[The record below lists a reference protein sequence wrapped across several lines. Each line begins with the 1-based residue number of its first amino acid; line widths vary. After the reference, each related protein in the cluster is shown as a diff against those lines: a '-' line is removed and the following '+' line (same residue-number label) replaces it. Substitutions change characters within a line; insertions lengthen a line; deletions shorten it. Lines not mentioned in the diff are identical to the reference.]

1 MSIDYLHNYKEFPQ
15 LLGIIAD
22 ETGIIPQLIEKDYWI
37 MHVLHGLKQ
46 QGYEFELK
54 GGTSLSK
61 GYKIIDRFSEDIDI
75 HIKPSSGLNVETNP
89 RKTKPSNVK
98 SRKDYYEWL
107 TQNIKIN
114 GIVSIERDTAFDDEP
129 DYRSGGIRLFYK
141 SVTGSVDGLKDG
153 ILLEVGLDTVTPN
166 SPLTISSWAFDKA
179 NATNGIVIIDN
190 RAIEV
195 RCYHLGYTFVEKLQT
210 ISTKFRKEAET
221 KIEKPNLMRQ
231 YYDVYC
237 LLGSDEVRN
246 FIGTQ
251 DYFDHKNARFPNADL
266 AIPITENE
274 AYLLSDPDL
283 RARFAKRY
291 QETASLYYSG
301 QPKFE
306 TLLIRIHEF
315 LDRL

>member
-1 MSIDYLHNYKEFPQ
+1 MSIDYLHNHKEFPQ
-15 LLGIIAD
+15 LLEIISD

-75 HIKPSSGLNVETNP
+75 HIKPSSGISVETNP
-89 RKTKPSNVK
+89 RKTKPSHVQ

-107 TQNIKIN
+107 TQNIKID
-114 GIVSIERDTAFDDEP
+114 GIISIKRDTAFDDEP
-129 DYRSGGIRLFYK
+129 DYRSGGIRLFYR
-141 SVTGSVDGLKDG
+141 SVTGSVGGLKDG
-153 ILLEVGLDTVTPN
+153 ILLEVGFDTVTPN

-179 NATNGIVIIDN
+179 NATIGIVMIDN

-195 RCYHLGYTFVEKLQT
+195 PCYHLGYTFVEKLQT
-210 ISTKFRKEAET
+210 ISTKFRKEIET
-221 KIEKPNLMRQ
+221 GIVKPNLLRQ
-231 YYDVYC
+231 YYDVYS
-237 LLGSDEVRN
+237 LLGSNEVRN

-251 DYFDHKNARFPNADL
+251 DYLDHKNARFPKTDL
-266 AIPITENE
+266 AIPITKNE
-274 AYLLSDPDL
+274 AYLLSDPEL

-291 QETASLYYSG
+291 KDTSSLYYNG
-301 QPKFE
+301 QPEFE
-306 TLLIRIHEF
+306 TLLVRIHEF
-315 LDRL
+315 LGSL